1 MKFCRNKLVPEYI
14 TGKEELSKED
24 VVRLLQES
32 EIFSPKYETNED
44 YFYGKHKILNRDFDD
59 PSKPNNKVM
68 CNIPKYIV
76 QVRTGFFSSS
86 PLTLESRNEEYMDDI
101 RKILDQN
108 DFKQTFNQLDTY
120 CSIFGHSFLV
130 LYMNDDG
137 RITFTAQNPKDW
149 IYVRDN
155 SLEKKPKFAI
165 RYYAWWDDVE
175 NLQMYDIELYTDKE
189 IINYEGSPMDLREVN
204 RRPHYFDGL
213 PVIEFMENESRQGSY
228 ENVISL
234 IDTYELML
242 SDTANTINYFS
253 DCYLVLTGMQETQA
267 EDIAKM
273 KNDRVL
279 LVPEGC
285 QASFLTKDVSEN
297 YNENMLKRLQEQ
309 IFVVACT
316 PLLSDSSFSSNS
328 SGVAIQ
334 FKLFSM
340 EKSVQL
346 KENIFRAGFNNLF
359 ALIRGMI
366 NKLDRKSYTEDD
378 KIIQTYTR
386 SLPMD
391 LSALAD
397 SISKL
402 NGVVSRRTLMT
413 QLDFVSDA
421 ALEEEQL
428 RKEQEELIEL
438 EVDKAKKMFE
448 ASPQPMMGV
457 GNNGNGKTNE
467 AGKNIGANTAKNY
480 EQKKT
485 NN

>member
-1 MKFCRNKLVPEYI
+1 MKFCRNKLVPVYI
-14 TGKEELSKED
+14 TGKEALSKED

-32 EIFSPKYETNED
+32 DNFTTKYRTNED
-44 YFYGKHKILNRDFDD
+44 YFYGKHKILDRYFDD
-59 PSKPNNKVM
+59 TSKPNNQVM

-86 PLTLESRNEEYMDDI
+86 PLALESLNQGFMDDI
-101 RKILDQN
+101 KDVLDYN

-120 CSIFGHSFLV
+120 CSIYGHSFLV
-130 LYMNDDG
+130 LYINDEG
-137 RITFTAQNPKDW
+137 RLAFTAQNPTDW

-155 SLEKKPKFAI
+155 SLEQKPKFAI

-175 NLQMYDIELYTDKE
+175 NQQMYDIELYTKDE
-189 IINYEGSPMDLREVN
+189 IINYEGSPMDLRETR
-204 RRPHYFDGL
+204 RRPHYFNGL
-213 PVIEFMENESRQGSY
+213 PVIEFMENESRQGAY
-228 ENVISL
+228 ENVINL

-285 QASFLTKDVSEN
+285 EASFLTKNIAEN

-309 IFVVACT
+309 IFTVACT

-334 FKLFSM
+334 FKLFAM

-346 KENIFRAGFNNLF
+346 KENIFRAGFNSMFNLM
-359 ALIRGMI
+359 RDMI
-366 NKLDRKSYTEDD
+366 NLLDRKGYTEDD
-378 KIIQTYTR
+378 KVIQTYTR

-391 LSALAD
+391 LSSLSD

-402 NGVVSRRTLMT
+402 KDVVSRRTLMT

-421 ALEEEQL
+421 SLEEEQL
-428 RKEQEELIEL
+428 RIEKEEEM
-438 EVDKAKKMFE
+438 MFE
-448 ASPQPMMGV
+448 AQKAKVMFEAVPQQQNDSSNQNKP
-457 GNNGNGKTNE
+457 TE
-467 AGKNIGANTAKNY
+467 
-480 EQKKT
+480 T
-485 NN
+485 NNKQ

>member
-1 MKFCRNKLVPEYI
+1 MKFCRNKLVPVYI
-14 TGKEELSKED
+14 TGKEALSKED

-32 EIFSPKYETNED
+32 ETFSTKYTTNED
-44 YFYGKHKILNRDFDD
+44 YFYGKHKILQRTFDD
-59 PSKPNNKVM
+59 KSKPNNQVM

-86 PLTLESRNEEYMDDI
+86 PLTLESENPEYLKDI
-101 RKILDQN
+101 RKVLEYN
-108 DFKQTFNQLDTY
+108 DFKQIFNQLDTY
-120 CSIFGHSFLV
+120 CSIYGHSFLV
-130 LYMNDDG
+130 MYMNEEG
-137 RITFTAQNPKDW
+137 RISFTAQNPTDW

-155 SLEKKPKFAI
+155 SLEQKPKFAI

-175 NLQMYDIELYTDKE
+175 NMQMYDIELYTDKE
-189 IINYEGSPMDLREVN
+189 IINYEGSPVNLKEVS
-204 RRPHYFDGL
+204 RRPHYFNGL
-213 PVIEFMENESRQGSY
+213 PIVEFMENESRQGSY

-267 EDIAKM
+267 EDIARM

-285 QASFLTKDVSEN
+285 EASFLTKNVSEN

-346 KENIFRAGFNNLF
+346 KENIFRAGFNRMFNL
-359 ALIRGMI
+359 IKDMI
-366 NKLDRKSYTEDD
+366 NLYERKSYTEDD
-378 KIIQTYTR
+378 RIIQTFTR

-402 NGVVSRRTLMT
+402 NGVVSRRTLMS

-421 ALEEEQL
+421 SLEENQL
-428 RKEQEELIEL
+428 RTEQEEAMEM
-438 EVDKAKKMFE
+438 EAKKAKMMFE
-448 ASPQPMMGV
+448 ATPQPTMASKS
-457 GNNGNGKTNE
+457 NDNDPI
-467 AGKNIGANTAKNY
+467 KNIVQNK
-480 EQKKT
+480 QS

>member
-1 MKFCRNKLVPEYI
+1 MKFCRNKLVPVYI
-14 TGKEELSKED
+14 TGKEALSKED

-32 EIFSPKYETNED
+32 EIFSTKYTTNED
-44 YFYGKHKILNRDFDD
+44 YFYGKHKILQRTFDD
-59 PSKPNNKVM
+59 KSKPNNQVM

-86 PLTLESRNEEYMDDI
+86 PLTLESENQEYLKDI
-101 RKILDQN
+101 RKVLEYN
-108 DFKQTFNQLDTY
+108 DFKQIFNQLDTY
-120 CSIFGHSFLV
+120 CSIYGHSFLV
-130 LYMNDDG
+130 MYMNEEG
-137 RITFTAQNPKDW
+137 RISFTAQNPTDW

-155 SLEKKPKFAI
+155 SLEQKPKFAI

-189 IINYEGSPMDLREVN
+189 IINYEGNPVDLKEVS
-204 RRPHYFDGL
+204 RRPHYFNGL
-213 PVIEFMENESRQGSY
+213 PVIEFMENESRQGAY

-267 EDIAKM
+267 EDIARM

-285 QASFLTKDVSEN
+285 EASFLTKNVSEN

-346 KENIFRAGFNNLF
+346 KENIFRAGFNRMFNL
-359 ALIRGMI
+359 IKDMI
-366 NKLDRKSYTEDD
+366 NLYERKNYTEDD
-378 KIIQTYTR
+378 RIIQTFTR

-402 NGVVSRRTLMT
+402 NGVVSRRTLMS

-421 ALEEEQL
+421 TLEENQL
-428 RKEQEELIEL
+428 RIEQEEVMEM
-438 EVDKAKKMFE
+438 EAKKAKMMFE
-448 ASPQPMMGV
+448 ATPQPTIAPKS
-457 GNNGNGKTNE
+457 NNND
-467 AGKNIGANTAKNY
+467 AVKNIARNK
-480 EQKKT
+480 Q
-485 NN
+485 NNN

>member
-1 MKFCRNKLVPEYI
+1 MKFCRNKLVPVYI
-14 TGKEELSKED
+14 TGKEALSKED

-32 EIFSPKYETNED
+32 EIFATKYETNED
-44 YFYGKHKILNRDFDD
+44 YFYGKHKILDRVFDD
-59 PSKPNNKVM
+59 KSKPNNKVM

-86 PLTLESRNEEYMDDI
+86 PLTLESGNPEYLKDI
-101 RKILDQN
+101 RKVLEYN

-120 CSIFGHSFLV
+120 CSIYGHSFLV
-130 LYMNDDG
+130 MYMNEEG
-137 RITFTAQNPKDW
+137 RIAFTAQNPTDW

-155 SLEKKPKFAI
+155 SLEQKPKFAI

-175 NLQMYDIELYTDKE
+175 NTQMYDIELYTDKE
-189 IINYEGSPMDLREVN
+189 IINYEGTPVDLREVN
-204 RRPHYFDGL
+204 RRPHYFNGL
-213 PVIEFMENESRQGSY
+213 PVIEFMENESRQGAY

-267 EDIAKM
+267 EDIARM

-285 QASFLTKDVSEN
+285 EASFLTKNVSEN

-346 KENIFRAGFNNLF
+346 KENIFRAGFNRMFNLV
-359 ALIRGMI
+359 RDMI
-366 NKLDRKSYTEDD
+366 NLYERKSYTEDD
-378 KIIQTYTR
+378 NIIQTFTR

-402 NGVVSRRTLMT
+402 NGVVSRRTLMS
-413 QLDFVSDA
+413 QLEFVSDA
-421 ALEEEQL
+421 TLEENQL
-428 RKEQEELIEL
+428 RSEQEEAMEM
-438 EVDKAKKMFE
+438 EAKKAKMMFE
-448 ASPQPMMGV
+448 ATPQPIIAPKS
-457 GNNGNGKTNE
+457 NNDNTV
-467 AGKNIGANTAKNY
+467 KNIVQNK
-480 EQKKT
+480 QT

>member
-1 MKFCRNKLVPEYI
+1 MKFCRNKLVPVYI
-14 TGKEELSKED
+14 TGKEALSKED

-32 EIFSPKYETNED
+32 EIFATKYETNED
-44 YFYGKHKILNRDFDD
+44 YFYGKHKILDRVFDD
-59 PSKPNNKVM
+59 KSKPNNKVM

-86 PLTLESRNEEYMDDI
+86 PLTLESGNPEYLKDI
-101 RKILDQN
+101 RKVLEYN

-120 CSIFGHSFLV
+120 CSIYGHSFLV
-130 LYMNDDG
+130 MYMNEEG
-137 RITFTAQNPKDW
+137 RIAFTAQNPTDW

-155 SLEKKPKFAI
+155 SLEQKPKFAI

-175 NLQMYDIELYTDKE
+175 NMQMYDIELYTDKE
-189 IINYEGSPMDLREVN
+189 IINYEGSPVDLKEVG
-204 RRPHYFDGL
+204 RRPHYFNGL

-267 EDIAKM
+267 EDIARM

-285 QASFLTKDVSEN
+285 EASFLTKDVSEN

-346 KENIFRAGFNNLF
+346 KENIFRAGFNRMFN
-359 ALIRGMI
+359 LIRDMI
-366 NKLDRKSYTEDD
+366 NLYERKSYTEDD
-378 KIIQTYTR
+378 TIIQTFTR

-402 NGVVSRRTLMT
+402 NGVVSRRTLMS
-413 QLDFVSDA
+413 QLEFVSDA
-421 ALEEEQL
+421 TLEENQL
-428 RKEQEELIEL
+428 RSEQEEAMEM
-438 EVDKAKKMFE
+438 EAKKAKMMFE
-448 ASPQPMMGV
+448 ATPQPIIAPKS
-457 GNNGNGKTNE
+457 NNNDPI
-467 AGKNIGANTAKNY
+467 KNIVQNK
-480 EQKKT
+480 QT

>member
-1 MKFCRNKLVPEYI
+1 MKFCRNKLVPVYI
-14 TGKEELSKED
+14 TGKEALSKED

-32 EIFSPKYETNED
+32 ETFSTKYTTNED
-44 YFYGKHKILNRDFDD
+44 YFYGKHKILQRTFDD
-59 PSKPNNKVM
+59 KSKPNNQVM

-86 PLTLESRNEEYMDDI
+86 PLTLESGNPEYLKDI
-101 RKILDQN
+101 RKVLEYN

-120 CSIFGHSFLV
+120 CSIYGHSFLV
-130 LYMNDDG
+130 MYMNEEG
-137 RITFTAQNPKDW
+137 RIAFTAQNPTDW

-155 SLEKKPKFAI
+155 SLEQKPKFAI

-175 NLQMYDIELYTDKE
+175 NMQMYDIELYTDKE
-189 IINYEGSPMDLREVN
+189 IINYEGSPVDLKEVG
-204 RRPHYFDGL
+204 RRPHYFNGL

-228 ENVISL
+228 ENVTSL

-267 EDIAKM
+267 EDIARM

-285 QASFLTKDVSEN
+285 EASFLTKNVSEN

-346 KENIFRAGFNNLF
+346 KENIFRAGFNRMFNL
-359 ALIRGMI
+359 IKDMI
-366 NKLDRKSYTEDD
+366 NLYERKSYTEDD
-378 KIIQTYTR
+378 NIIQTFTR

-402 NGVVSRRTLMT
+402 NGVVSRRTLMS

-421 ALEEEQL
+421 SLEENQL
-428 RKEQEELIEL
+428 RTEQEEAMEM
-438 EVDKAKKMFE
+438 EAKKAKMMFE
-448 ASPQPMMGV
+448 ATPQPTIAPKS
-457 GNNGNGKTNE
+457 NNDDPI
-467 AGKNIGANTAKNY
+467 KNIVQNK
-480 EQKKT
+480 Q
-485 NN
+485 NNN

>member
-1 MKFCRNKLVPEYI
+1 MKFCRNKLVPVYI
-14 TGKEELSKED
+14 TGKEALTKED

-32 EIFSPKYETNED
+32 DNFTTKYRTNED
-44 YFYGKHKILNRDFDD
+44 YFYGKHKILDRYFDD
-59 PSKPNNKVM
+59 TSKPNNQVM

-86 PLTLESRNEEYMDDI
+86 PLALESLNQGFMDDI
-101 RKILDQN
+101 KDVLDYN

-120 CSIFGHSFLV
+120 CSIYGHSFLV
-130 LYMNDDG
+130 LYINDEG
-137 RITFTAQNPKDW
+137 RLAFTAQNPTDW

-155 SLEKKPKFAI
+155 SLEQKPKFAI

-175 NLQMYDIELYTDKE
+175 NQQMYDIELYTKDE
-189 IINYEGSPMDLREVN
+189 IINYEGSPMDLRETR
-204 RRPHYFDGL
+204 RRPHYFNGL
-213 PVIEFMENESRQGSY
+213 PVIEFMENESRQGAY
-228 ENVISL
+228 ENVINL

-285 QASFLTKDVSEN
+285 EASFLTKNIAEN

-309 IFVVACT
+309 IFTVACT

-334 FKLFSM
+334 FKLFAM

-346 KENIFRAGFNNLF
+346 KENIFRAGFNSMFNLM
-359 ALIRGMI
+359 RDMI
-366 NKLDRKSYTEDD
+366 NLLDRKGYTEDD
-378 KIIQTYTR
+378 KVIQTYTR

-391 LSALAD
+391 LSSLSD

-402 NGVVSRRTLMT
+402 KDVVSRRTLMT

-421 ALEEEQL
+421 SLEEEQL
-428 RKEQEELIEL
+428 RIEKEEEMLFEAQ
-438 EVDKAKKMFE
+438 KAKVMFE
-448 ASPQPMMGV
+448 AIPQQQNDSSNQNKP
-457 GNNGNGKTNE
+457 TE
-467 AGKNIGANTAKNY
+467 
-480 EQKKT
+480 T
-485 NN
+485 NNKQ

>member
-1 MKFCRNKLVPEYI
+1 MKFCRNKLVPVYI
-14 TGKEELSKED
+14 TGKEALSKED

-32 EIFSPKYETNED
+32 ETFSTKYTTNED
-44 YFYGKHKILNRDFDD
+44 YFYGKHKILQRTFDD
-59 PSKPNNKVM
+59 KSKPNNQVM

-86 PLTLESRNEEYMDDI
+86 PLTLESENPEYLKDI
-101 RKILDQN
+101 RKVLEYN
-108 DFKQTFNQLDTY
+108 DFKQIFNQLDTY
-120 CSIFGHSFLV
+120 CSIYGHSFLV
-130 LYMNDDG
+130 MYMNEEG
-137 RITFTAQNPKDW
+137 RISFTAQNPTDW

-155 SLEKKPKFAI
+155 SLEQKPKFAI

-175 NLQMYDIELYTDKE
+175 NMQMYDIELYTDKE
-189 IINYEGSPMDLREVN
+189 IINYEGSPVDLKEVS
-204 RRPHYFDGL
+204 RRPHYFNGL
-213 PVIEFMENESRQGSY
+213 PIVEFMENESRQGSY

-267 EDIAKM
+267 EDIARM

-285 QASFLTKDVSEN
+285 EASFLTKNVSEN

-346 KENIFRAGFNNLF
+346 KENIFRAGFNRMFNL
-359 ALIRGMI
+359 IKDMI
-366 NKLDRKSYTEDD
+366 NLYERKNYTEDD
-378 KIIQTYTR
+378 TIIQTFTR

-402 NGVVSRRTLMT
+402 NGVVSRRTLMS
-413 QLDFVSDA
+413 QLEFVSDA
-421 ALEEEQL
+421 TLEDNQL
-428 RKEQEELIEL
+428 RSEQEELIEL
-438 EVDKAKKMFE
+438 EATKAKKMFE
-448 ASPQPMMGV
+448 ATPQPTIAPKS
-457 GNNGNGKTNE
+457 NNDNP
-467 AGKNIGANTAKNY
+467 I
-480 EQKKT
+480 KKIVQNKQT

>member
-1 MKFCRNKLVPEYI
+1 MKFCRNKLVPVYI
-14 TGKEELSKED
+14 TGKEALSKED

-32 EIFSPKYETNED
+32 EIFSTKYTTNED
-44 YFYGKHKILNRDFDD
+44 YFYGKHKILQRTFDD
-59 PSKPNNKVM
+59 KSKPNNQVM

-86 PLTLESRNEEYMDDI
+86 PLTLESENPEYLKDI
-101 RKILDQN
+101 RKVLEYN
-108 DFKQTFNQLDTY
+108 DFKQIFNQLDTY
-120 CSIFGHSFLV
+120 CSIYGHSFLV
-130 LYMNDDG
+130 MYMNEEG
-137 RITFTAQNPKDW
+137 RISFTAQNPTDW

-155 SLEKKPKFAI
+155 SLEQKPKFAI

-189 IINYEGSPMDLREVN
+189 IINYEGNPINLKEVS
-204 RRPHYFDGL
+204 RRPHYFNGL
-213 PVIEFMENESRQGSY
+213 PVIEFMENESRQGAY

-267 EDIAKM
+267 EDIARM

-285 QASFLTKDVSEN
+285 EASFLTKNVSEN

-346 KENIFRAGFNNLF
+346 KENIFRAGFNRMFNL
-359 ALIRGMI
+359 IKDMI
-366 NKLDRKSYTEDD
+366 NLYERKNYTEDD
-378 KIIQTYTR
+378 RIIQTFTR

-402 NGVVSRRTLMT
+402 NGVVSRRTLMS

-421 ALEEEQL
+421 TLEENQL
-428 RKEQEELIEL
+428 RIEQEEVMEM
-438 EVDKAKKMFE
+438 EAKKAKMMFE
-448 ASPQPMMGV
+448 ATPQPTIAPKS
-457 GNNGNGKTNE
+457 NNND
-467 AGKNIGANTAKNY
+467 AVKNIARNK
-480 EQKKT
+480 Q
-485 NN
+485 NNN

>member
-1 MKFCRNKLVPEYI
+1 MKFCRNKNVPVFI
-14 TGKEELSKED
+14 TGKESLDTKD
-24 VVRLLQES
+24 VVKLLQES
-32 EIFSPKYETNED
+32 EVFGSKYQKNED
-44 YFYGKHKILNRDFDD
+44 YFYGKHEILNRTFDD
-59 PSKPNNKVM
+59 TSKPNNHVM

-86 PLTLESRNEEYMDDI
+86 PLALESLNEEFMDDI
-101 RKILDQN
+101 RDVLDYN

-130 LYMNDDG
+130 MYINDEG
-137 RITFTAQNPKDW
+137 RLAFTAQNPKDW

-155 SLEKKPKFAI
+155 SLEQKPKFAI
-165 RYYAWWDDVE
+165 RYYAWWDDIA
-175 NLQMYDIELYTDKE
+175 NQQMYDIELYTKEE
-189 IINYEGSPMDLREVN
+189 IINYEGTPIDLKEVG
-204 RRPHYFDGL
+204 RRPHYFNGL

-228 ENVISL
+228 ENVINL

-253 DCYLVLTGMQETQA
+253 DCYLVLTGMQETNA

-273 KNDRVL
+273 KNNRVL

-285 QASFLTKDVSEN
+285 EASFLTKNVEEN

-309 IFVVACT
+309 IFTIACT

-334 FKLFSM
+334 FKLFAM

-346 KENIFRAGFNNLF
+346 KENIFRAGFNTMFNRIRDMLNLME
-359 ALIRGMI
+359 R
-366 NKLDRKSYTEDD
+366 RSYTEDD
-378 KIIQTYTR
+378 KVIQTYTR

-391 LSALAD
+391 LSSLSD

-402 NGVVSRRTLMT
+402 KDVVSRRTLMT
-413 QLDFVSDA
+413 QLEFVSDA
-421 ALEEEQL
+421 SLEEQQL
-428 RKEQEELIEL
+428 RIEKEADMEL
-438 EVDKAKKMFE
+438 EAKRLKMM
-448 ASPQPMMGV
+448 ATAVPQED
-457 GNNGNGKTNE
+457 NNQDNQPQQPKQPKQP
-467 AGKNIGANTAKNY
+467 KNDNDN
-480 EQKKT
+480 QSQ
-485 NN
+485 

>member
-1 MKFCRNKLVPEYI
+1 MKFCRNKLVPVYI
-14 TGKEELSKED
+14 TGKEALSKQD

-32 EIFSPKYETNED
+32 ETFSTKYTTNED
-44 YFYGKHKILNRDFDD
+44 YFYGKHKILQRTFDD
-59 PSKPNNKVM
+59 KSKPNNQVM

-86 PLTLESRNEEYMDDI
+86 PLTLESENPEYLKDI
-101 RKILDQN
+101 RKVLEYN
-108 DFKQTFNQLDTY
+108 DFKQIFNQLDTY
-120 CSIFGHSFLV
+120 CSIYGHSFLV
-130 LYMNDDG
+130 MYMNEEG
-137 RITFTAQNPKDW
+137 RIAFTAQNPTDW

-155 SLEKKPKFAI
+155 SLEQKPKFAI

-175 NLQMYDIELYTDKE
+175 NMQMYDIELYTDKE
-189 IINYEGSPMDLREVN
+189 IINYEGSPVDLKEVS
-204 RRPHYFDGL
+204 RRPHCFNGL
-213 PVIEFMENESRQGSY
+213 PVIEFMENESRQGAY

-267 EDIAKM
+267 EDIARM

-285 QASFLTKDVSEN
+285 EASFLTKNVSEN

-346 KENIFRAGFNNLF
+346 KENIFRTGFNRMFNL
-359 ALIRGMI
+359 IKDMI
-366 NKLDRKSYTEDD
+366 NLYERKSYTEDD
-378 KIIQTYTR
+378 RIIQTFTR

-402 NGVVSRRTLMT
+402 NGVVSRRTLMS

-421 ALEEEQL
+421 SLEENQL
-428 RKEQEELIEL
+428 RIEQEEVMEM
-438 EVDKAKKMFE
+438 EAKKAKMMFE
-448 ASPQPMMGV
+448 ATPQPTIAPKS
-457 GNNGNGKTNE
+457 NNNDTI
-467 AGKNIGANTAKNY
+467 KNI
-480 EQKKT
+480 EQNKQ
-485 NN
+485 NNN

>member
-1 MKFCRNKLVPEYI
+1 MKFCRNKLVPVYI
-14 TGKEELSKED
+14 TGKEALSKED

-32 EIFSPKYETNED
+32 ETFSTKYTINED
-44 YFYGKHKILNRDFDD
+44 YFYGKHKILQRTFDD
-59 PSKPNNKVM
+59 KSKPNNQVM

-86 PLTLESRNEEYMDDI
+86 PLTLESENPEYLKDI
-101 RKILDQN
+101 RKVLEYN
-108 DFKQTFNQLDTY
+108 DFKQIFNQLDTY
-120 CSIFGHSFLV
+120 CSIYGHSFLV
-130 LYMNDDG
+130 MYMNEEG
-137 RITFTAQNPKDW
+137 RISFTAQNPTDW

-155 SLEKKPKFAI
+155 SLEQKPKFAI

-175 NLQMYDIELYTDKE
+175 NMQMYDIELYTDKE
-189 IINYEGSPMDLREVN
+189 IINYEGSPVDLKEVS
-204 RRPHYFDGL
+204 RRPHYFNGL
-213 PVIEFMENESRQGSY
+213 PVIEFMENESRQGAY

-267 EDIAKM
+267 EDIARM

-285 QASFLTKDVSEN
+285 EASFLTKNVSEN

-346 KENIFRAGFNNLF
+346 KENIFRAGFNRMFNL
-359 ALIRGMI
+359 IKDMI
-366 NKLDRKSYTEDD
+366 NLYERKSYTEDD
-378 KIIQTYTR
+378 KIIQTFTR

-402 NGVVSRRTLMT
+402 NGVVSRRTLMS

-421 ALEEEQL
+421 SLEENQL
-428 RKEQEELIEL
+428 RTEQEEAMEM
-438 EVDKAKKMFE
+438 EAKKAKMMFE
-448 ASPQPMMGV
+448 ATPQPTIAPKS
-457 GNNGNGKTNE
+457 NNNDAT
-467 AGKNIGANTAKNY
+467 KNIVQNK
-480 EQKKT
+480 Q
-485 NN
+485 NNN

>member
-1 MKFCRNKLVPEYI
+1 MKFCRNKLVPVYI
-14 TGKEELSKED
+14 TGKEALSKED

-32 EIFSPKYETNED
+32 ETFSAKYTTNED
-44 YFYGKHKILNRDFDD
+44 YFYGKHKILNRTFDD
-59 PSKPNNKVM
+59 KSKPNNQVM

-86 PLTLESRNEEYMDDI
+86 PLTLESENPEYLKDI
-101 RKILDQN
+101 RKVLEYN
-108 DFKQTFNQLDTY
+108 DFKQVFNQLDTY
-120 CSIFGHSFLV
+120 CSIYGHSFLV
-130 LYMNDDG
+130 MYMNEEG
-137 RITFTAQNPKDW
+137 RISFTAQNPTDW

-155 SLEKKPKFAI
+155 SLEQKPKFAI

-175 NLQMYDIELYTDKE
+175 NMQMYDIELYTDKE
-189 IINYEGSPMDLREVN
+189 IINYEGNPVDLKEVS
-204 RRPHYFDGL
+204 RRPHYFNGL
-213 PVIEFMENESRQGSY
+213 PVIEFMENESRQGAY

-267 EDIAKM
+267 EDIARM

-285 QASFLTKDVSEN
+285 EASFLTKNVSEN

-346 KENIFRAGFNNLF
+346 KENIFRAGFNRMFNL
-359 ALIRGMI
+359 IKDMI
-366 NKLDRKSYTEDD
+366 NLYERKSYTEDD
-378 KIIQTYTR
+378 KIIQTFTR

-402 NGVVSRRTLMT
+402 NGVVSRRTLMS

-421 ALEEEQL
+421 TLEENQL
-428 RKEQEELIEL
+428 RIEQEEVMEM
-438 EVDKAKKMFE
+438 EAKKAKMMFE
-448 ASPQPMMGV
+448 ATPQPTMAPKS
-457 GNNGNGKTNE
+457 NNNE
-467 AGKNIGANTAKNY
+467 PIKNIAQNK
-480 EQKKT
+480 QT

>member
-1 MKFCRNKLVPEYI
+1 MKFCRNKLVPVYI
-14 TGKEELSKED
+14 TGKEALSKED

-32 EIFSPKYETNED
+32 ETFSTKYTTNED
-44 YFYGKHKILNRDFDD
+44 YFYGKHKILQRTFDD
-59 PSKPNNKVM
+59 KSKPNNQVM

-86 PLTLESRNEEYMDDI
+86 PLTLESGNPEYLKDI
-101 RKILDQN
+101 KKVLEYN

-120 CSIFGHSFLV
+120 CSIYGHSFLV
-130 LYMNDDG
+130 MYMNEEG
-137 RITFTAQNPKDW
+137 RIAFTAQNPTDW

-155 SLEKKPKFAI
+155 SLEQKPKFAI
-165 RYYAWWDDVE
+165 RYYAWSDDVE

-189 IINYEGSPMDLREVN
+189 IINYEGSPVDLKEVS
-204 RRPHYFDGL
+204 RRPHYFNGL
-213 PVIEFMENESRQGSY
+213 PVIEFMENESRQGAY

-267 EDIAKM
+267 EDIARM

-285 QASFLTKDVSEN
+285 EASFLTKNVSEN

-346 KENIFRAGFNNLF
+346 KENIFRAGFNRMF
-359 ALIRGMI
+359 DLIKDMI
-366 NKLDRKSYTEDD
+366 NLYERKSYAEDD
-378 KIIQTYTR
+378 RIIQTFTR

-402 NGVVSRRTLMT
+402 NGVVSRRTLMS

-421 ALEEEQL
+421 TLEENQL
-428 RKEQEELIEL
+428 RIEQEEVMEM
-438 EVDKAKKMFE
+438 EAKKAKMMFE
-448 ASPQPMMGV
+448 ATPQPTIAPKS
-457 GNNGNGKTNE
+457 NNNDPI
-467 AGKNIGANTAKNY
+467 KNIAQNK
-480 EQKKT
+480 Q
-485 NN
+485 NNN

>member
-1 MKFCRNKLVPEYI
+1 MKFCRNKLVPVYI
-14 TGKEELSKED
+14 TGKEALSKED

-32 EIFSPKYETNED
+32 DNFTTKYRTNED
-44 YFYGKHKILNRDFDD
+44 YFYGKHKILDRYFDD
-59 PSKPNNKVM
+59 TSKPNNHVM

-86 PLTLESRNEEYMDDI
+86 PLALESLNQGFMDDI
-101 RKILDQN
+101 KDVLDYN

-120 CSIFGHSFLV
+120 CSIYGHSFLV
-130 LYMNDDG
+130 LYINDEG
-137 RITFTAQNPKDW
+137 RLAFTAQNPTDW

-155 SLEKKPKFAI
+155 SLEQKPKFAI

-175 NLQMYDIELYTDKE
+175 NQQMYDIELYTKDE
-189 IINYEGSPMDLREVN
+189 IINYEGSPMDLRETR
-204 RRPHYFDGL
+204 RRPHYFNGL
-213 PVIEFMENESRQGSY
+213 PVIEFMENESRQGAY
-228 ENVISL
+228 ENVINL

-285 QASFLTKDVSEN
+285 EASFLTKNIAEN

-309 IFVVACT
+309 IFTVACT

-334 FKLFSM
+334 FKLFAM

-346 KENIFRAGFNNLF
+346 KENIFRAGFNSMFN
-359 ALIRGMI
+359 LIRDMI
-366 NKLDRKSYTEDD
+366 NLLDRKGYTEDD
-378 KIIQTYTR
+378 KVIQTYTR

-391 LSALAD
+391 LSSLSD

-402 NGVVSRRTLMT
+402 KDVVSRRTLMT

-421 ALEEEQL
+421 SLEEEQL
-428 RKEQEELIEL
+428 RIEKEEEM
-438 EVDKAKKMFE
+438 MFE
-448 ASPQPMMGV
+448 AQKAKVMFEAVPQQQ
-457 GNNGNGKTNE
+457 
-467 AGKNIGANTAKNY
+467 NTAPEPNKPT
-480 EQKKT
+480 ET
-485 NN
+485 NNKQ

>member
-1 MKFCRNKLVPEYI
+1 MKFCRNKLVPVYI
-14 TGKEELSKED
+14 TGKEALSKED

-32 EIFSPKYETNED
+32 ETFSTKYTTNED
-44 YFYGKHKILNRDFDD
+44 YFYGKHKILQRTFDD
-59 PSKPNNKVM
+59 KSKPNNQVM

-86 PLTLESRNEEYMDDI
+86 PLTLESGNPEYLKDI
-101 RKILDQN
+101 RKVLEYN

-120 CSIFGHSFLV
+120 CSIYGHSFLV
-130 LYMNDDG
+130 MYMNEEG
-137 RITFTAQNPKDW
+137 RIAFTAQNPTDW

-155 SLEKKPKFAI
+155 SLEQKPKFAI

-189 IINYEGSPMDLREVN
+189 IINYEGSPVDLKEVG
-204 RRPHYFDGL
+204 RRPHYFNGL

-267 EDIAKM
+267 EDIARM

-285 QASFLTKDVSEN
+285 EASFLTKDVSEN

-346 KENIFRAGFNNLF
+346 KENIFRAGFNRMFN
-359 ALIRGMI
+359 LIRDMI
-366 NKLDRKSYTEDD
+366 NLYERKNYTEDNT
-378 KIIQTYTR
+378 IIQTFTR

-402 NGVVSRRTLMT
+402 NGVVSRRTLMS
-413 QLDFVSDA
+413 QLEFVSDA
-421 ALEEEQL
+421 TLEENQL
-428 RKEQEELIEL
+428 RSEQEEAMEM
-438 EVDKAKKMFE
+438 EAKKAKMMFE
-448 ASPQPMMGV
+448 ATPQPIIAPKS
-457 GNNGNGKTNE
+457 NNDNTV
-467 AGKNIGANTAKNY
+467 KNIVQNK
-480 EQKKT
+480 QT

>member
-1 MKFCRNKLVPEYI
+1 MKFCRNKLVPVYI
-14 TGKEELSKED
+14 TGKEALSKED

-32 EIFSPKYETNED
+32 ETFSTKYTINED
-44 YFYGKHKILNRDFDD
+44 YFYGKHKILQRTFDD
-59 PSKPNNKVM
+59 KSKPNNQVM

-86 PLTLESRNEEYMDDI
+86 PLTLESENPEYLKDI
-101 RKILDQN
+101 RKVLEYN
-108 DFKQTFNQLDTY
+108 DFKQIFNQLDTY
-120 CSIFGHSFLV
+120 CSIYGHSFLV
-130 LYMNDDG
+130 MYMNEEG
-137 RITFTAQNPKDW
+137 RISFTAQNPTDW

-155 SLEKKPKFAI
+155 SLEQKPKFAI
-165 RYYAWWDDVE
+165 RYFAWWDDVE
-175 NLQMYDIELYTDKE
+175 NTQMYDIELYTDKE
-189 IINYEGSPMDLREVN
+189 IINYEGTPVDLREVN
-204 RRPHYFDGL
+204 RRPHYFNGL
-213 PVIEFMENESRQGSY
+213 PVIEFMENESRQGAY

-267 EDIAKM
+267 EDIARM

-285 QASFLTKDVSEN
+285 EASFLTKNVSEN

-346 KENIFRAGFNNLF
+346 KENIFRAGFNRMFNL
-359 ALIRGMI
+359 IKDMI
-366 NKLDRKSYTEDD
+366 NLYERKSYTEDD
-378 KIIQTYTR
+378 KIIQTFTR

-402 NGVVSRRTLMT
+402 NGVVSRRTLMS

-421 ALEEEQL
+421 SLEENQL
-428 RKEQEELIEL
+428 RAEQEEAMAME
-438 EVDKAKKMFE
+438 AKKTKMMFE
-448 ASPQPMMGV
+448 ATPQPTIAPKS
-457 GNNGNGKTNE
+457 NNDGTI
-467 AGKNIGANTAKNY
+467 KNIVQNK
-480 EQKKT
+480 QT

>member
-1 MKFCRNKLVPEYI
+1 MKFCRNKLVPVYI
-14 TGKEELSKED
+14 TGKEALSKED

-32 EIFSPKYETNED
+32 ETFSTKYTTNED
-44 YFYGKHKILNRDFDD
+44 YFYGKHKILERTFDD
-59 PSKPNNKVM
+59 KSKPNNQVM

-86 PLTLESRNEEYMDDI
+86 PLTLESGNPEYLKDI
-101 RKILDQN
+101 RKVLEYN

-120 CSIFGHSFLV
+120 CSIYGHSFLV
-130 LYMNDDG
+130 MYMNEEG
-137 RITFTAQNPKDW
+137 RISFTAQNPTDW

-155 SLEKKPKFAI
+155 SLEQKPKFAI

-175 NLQMYDIELYTDKE
+175 NMQMYDIELYTDKE
-189 IINYEGSPMDLREVN
+189 IINYEGSPVDLKEVG
-204 RRPHYFDGL
+204 RRPHYFNGL
-213 PVIEFMENESRQGSY
+213 PIVEFMENESRQGAY

-267 EDIAKM
+267 EDIARM

-285 QASFLTKDVSEN
+285 EASFLTKDVSEN

-346 KENIFRAGFNNLF
+346 KENIFRAGFNRMFN
-359 ALIRGMI
+359 LIRDMI
-366 NKLDRKSYTEDD
+366 NLYERKSYTEDD
-378 KIIQTYTR
+378 TIIQTFTR

-402 NGVVSRRTLMT
+402 NGVVSRRTLMS

-421 ALEEEQL
+421 SLEENQL
-428 RKEQEELIEL
+428 RTEQEEAMEM
-438 EVDKAKKMFE
+438 EAKKAKMMFE
-448 ASPQPMMGV
+448 ATPQPTIAPKS
-457 GNNGNGKTNE
+457 NNDE
-467 AGKNIGANTAKNY
+467 PIKNIVQNK
-480 EQKKT
+480 Q
-485 NN
+485 NNN

>member
-1 MKFCRNKLVPEYI
+1 MKFCRNKLVPLFI
-14 TGKEELSKED
+14 TGKEALDTKD
-24 VVRLLQES
+24 VIRLLQES
-32 EIFSPKYETNED
+32 EIFATKYEKNED
-44 YFYGKHKILNRDFDD
+44 YFYGKHEILNRTFDD
-59 PSKPNNKVM
+59 TSKPNNHVM

-86 PLTLESRNEEYMDDI
+86 PLSLESMNEQFMDDI
-101 RKILDQN
+101 RDVLDYN

-130 LYMNDDG
+130 LYINDEG
-137 RITFTAQNPKDW
+137 KLAMTAQNPTDW

-155 SLEKKPKFAI
+155 TLEKKPKFAI
-165 RYYAWWDDVE
+165 RYYAWFDDLD
-175 NLQMYDIELYTDKE
+175 NTQKWDIELYTKEE
-189 IINYEGSPMDLREVN
+189 IINYTGSPVELKEVG
-204 RRPHYFDGL
+204 RRRHFFNGL

-228 ENVISL
+228 ENVINL

-253 DCYLVLTGMQETQA
+253 DCYLVLTGMQETNA

-273 KNDRVL
+273 KNNRVL

-285 QASFLTKDVSEN
+285 EASFLTKNVEEN

-309 IFVVACT
+309 IFTIACT

-334 FKLFSM
+334 FKLFAM

-346 KENIFRAGFNNLF
+346 KENIFRAGFTTMFNRIRDMLNLME
-359 ALIRGMI
+359 R
-366 NKLDRKSYTEDD
+366 RSYTEDD
-378 KIIQTYTR
+378 KVIQTYTR

-391 LSALAD
+391 LSSLSD

-402 NGVVSRRTLMT
+402 KDVVSRRTLMT
-413 QLDFVSDA
+413 QLEFVSDA
-421 ALEEEQL
+421 SLEEQQL
-428 RKEQEELIEL
+428 RIEKEADMEL
-438 EVDKAKKMFE
+438 EAKRLKMM
-448 ASPQPMMGV
+448 ATAVPQED
-457 GNNGNGKTNE
+457 NNQDNQPQQPKQP
-467 AGKNIGANTAKNY
+467 KNDNDN
-480 EQKKT
+480 QSQ
-485 NN
+485 

>member
-1 MKFCRNKLVPEYI
+1 MKFCRNKLVPVYI
-14 TGKEELSKED
+14 TGKEALSKQD

-32 EIFSPKYETNED
+32 EIFSTKYTTNED
-44 YFYGKHKILNRDFDD
+44 YFYGKHKILNRTFDD
-59 PSKPNNKVM
+59 KSKPNNQVM

-86 PLTLESRNEEYMDDI
+86 PLTLESENTEYLKDI
-101 RKILDQN
+101 RRVLEYN
-108 DFKQTFNQLDTY
+108 DFKQVFNQLDTY
-120 CSIFGHSFLV
+120 CSIYGHSFLV
-130 LYMNDDG
+130 MYMNEEG
-137 RITFTAQNPKDW
+137 RISFTAQNPTDW

-155 SLEKKPKFAI
+155 SLEQKPKFAI

-175 NLQMYDIELYTDKE
+175 DLQKYDIELYTDKE
-189 IINYEGSPMDLREVN
+189 IINYEGSPVDLKEVS
-204 RRPHYFDGL
+204 RRPHYFNGL
-213 PVIEFMENESRQGSY
+213 PVIEFMENESRQGAY

-285 QASFLTKDVSEN
+285 EASFLTKDVSEN

-346 KENIFRAGFNNLF
+346 KENIFRAGFNRMFNL
-359 ALIRGMI
+359 IKDMI
-366 NKLDRKSYTEDD
+366 NLYERKSYTEDD
-378 KIIQTYTR
+378 KIIQTFTR

-402 NGVVSRRTLMT
+402 NGVVSRRTLMS
-413 QLDFVSDA
+413 QLEFVSDA
-421 ALEEEQL
+421 TLEENQL
-428 RKEQEELIEL
+428 RSEQEEAMEM
-438 EVDKAKKMFE
+438 EAKKAKMMFE
-448 ASPQPMMGV
+448 ATPQPTIAPKS
-457 GNNGNGKTNE
+457 NNDGTI
-467 AGKNIGANTAKNY
+467 KNIVQNK
-480 EQKKT
+480 Q
-485 NN
+485 NNN

>member
-1 MKFCRNKLVPEYI
+1 MKFCRNKLVPVYI
-14 TGKEELSKED
+14 TGKEALSKED

-32 EIFSPKYETNED
+32 EIFATKYTTNED
-44 YFYGKHKILNRDFDD
+44 YFYGKHKILERTFDD
-59 PSKPNNKVM
+59 KSKPNNKVM

-86 PLTLESRNEEYMDDI
+86 PLTLESENPEYLKDI
-101 RKILDQN
+101 RKVLEYN

-120 CSIFGHSFLV
+120 CSIYGHSFLV
-130 LYMNDDG
+130 MYMNEEG
-137 RITFTAQNPKDW
+137 RIAFTAQNPTDW

-155 SLEKKPKFAI
+155 SLEQKPKFAI

-175 NLQMYDIELYTDKE
+175 NMQMYDIELYTDKE
-189 IINYEGSPMDLREVN
+189 IINYEGSPVDLKEVG
-204 RRPHYFDGL
+204 RRPHYFNGL

-267 EDIAKM
+267 EDIARM

-285 QASFLTKDVSEN
+285 EASFLTKNVSEN

-346 KENIFRAGFNNLF
+346 KENIFRAGFTRMFNL
-359 ALIRGMI
+359 IKDMI
-366 NKLDRKSYTEDD
+366 NLYERKSYTEDD
-378 KIIQTYTR
+378 TIIQTFTR

-402 NGVVSRRTLMT
+402 NGVVSRRTLMS
-413 QLDFVSDA
+413 QLEFVSDA
-421 ALEEEQL
+421 TLEENQL
-428 RKEQEELIEL
+428 RSEQEEAMEM
-438 EVDKAKKMFE
+438 EAKKAKMMFE
-448 ASPQPMMGV
+448 ATPQPTMPPKSNNDDGV
-457 GNNGNGKTNE
+457 
-467 AGKNIGANTAKNY
+467 KNIVQNK
-480 EQKKT
+480 QT

>member
-1 MKFCRNKLVPEYI
+1 MKFCRNKLVPVYI
-14 TGKEELSKED
+14 TGKEALSKED

-32 EIFSPKYETNED
+32 EIYSTKYTTNED
-44 YFYGKHKILNRDFDD
+44 YFYGKHKILQRTFDD
-59 PSKPNNKVM
+59 ESKPNNQVM

-86 PLTLESRNEEYMDDI
+86 PLTLESENPEYLKDI
-101 RKILDQN
+101 RKVLEYN
-108 DFKQTFNQLDTY
+108 DFKQIFNQLDTY
-120 CSIFGHSFLV
+120 CSIYGHSFLV
-130 LYMNDDG
+130 MYMNEEG
-137 RITFTAQNPKDW
+137 RISFTAQNPTDW

-155 SLEKKPKFAI
+155 SLEQKPKFAI

-175 NLQMYDIELYTDKE
+175 NMQMYDIELYTDKE
-189 IINYEGSPMDLREVN
+189 IINYEGSPVDLKEVS
-204 RRPHYFDGL
+204 RRPHYFNGL

-267 EDIAKM
+267 EDIARM

-285 QASFLTKDVSEN
+285 EASFLTKNVSEN

-346 KENIFRAGFNNLF
+346 KENIFRAGFNKMFNL
-359 ALIRGMI
+359 IKNMI
-366 NKLDRKSYTEDD
+366 NLYERKSYTEDD
-378 KIIQTYTR
+378 KIIQTFTR

-402 NGVVSRRTLMT
+402 NGVVSRRTLMS

-421 ALEEEQL
+421 SLEENQL
-428 RKEQEELIEL
+428 RSEQEEAMEM
-438 EVDKAKKMFE
+438 EAKKAKMMFE
-448 ASPQPMMGV
+448 ATPQPTIAPKS
-457 GNNGNGKTNE
+457 NNDDPI
-467 AGKNIGANTAKNY
+467 KNIVQNK
-480 EQKKT
+480 Q
-485 NN
+485 NNN

>member
-1 MKFCRNKLVPEYI
+1 MKFCRNKLVPVYI
-14 TGKEELSKED
+14 TGKEALSKED

-32 EIFSPKYETNED
+32 ETFSTKYTTNED
-44 YFYGKHKILNRDFDD
+44 YFYGKHKILQRTFDD
-59 PSKPNNKVM
+59 KSKPNNQVM

-86 PLTLESRNEEYMDDI
+86 PLTLESGNPEYLKDI
-101 RKILDQN
+101 RKVLEYN

-120 CSIFGHSFLV
+120 CSIYGHSFLV
-130 LYMNDDG
+130 MYMNEEG
-137 RITFTAQNPKDW
+137 RIAFTAQNPTDW

-155 SLEKKPKFAI
+155 SLEQKPKFAI

-175 NLQMYDIELYTDKE
+175 NMQMYDIELYTDKE
-189 IINYEGSPMDLREVN
+189 IINYEGSPVDLKEVG
-204 RRPHYFDGL
+204 RRPHYFNGL

-267 EDIAKM
+267 EDIARM

-285 QASFLTKDVSEN
+285 EASFLTKNVSEN

-346 KENIFRAGFNNLF
+346 KENIFRAGFNRMFNL
-359 ALIRGMI
+359 IKDMI
-366 NKLDRKSYTEDD
+366 NLYERKSYTEDD
-378 KIIQTYTR
+378 RIIQTFTR

-402 NGVVSRRTLMT
+402 NGVVSRRTLMS
-413 QLDFVSDA
+413 QLEFVSDA
-421 ALEEEQL
+421 TLEENQL
-428 RKEQEELIEL
+428 RTEQEEAMEM
-438 EVDKAKKMFE
+438 EAKKAKMMFE
-448 ASPQPMMGV
+448 ATPQPTIAPKV
-457 GNNGNGKTNE
+457 NNNDPI
-467 AGKNIGANTAKNY
+467 KNIVQNK
-480 EQKKT
+480 QS

>member
-1 MKFCRNKLVPEYI
+1 MKFCRNKLVPVYI
-14 TGKEELSKED
+14 TGKEALSKED

-32 EIFSPKYETNED
+32 ETFSTKYTINED
-44 YFYGKHKILNRDFDD
+44 YFYGKHKILQRTFDD
-59 PSKPNNKVM
+59 KSKPNNQVM

-86 PLTLESRNEEYMDDI
+86 PLTLESENQEYLKDI
-101 RKILDQN
+101 RKVLEYN
-108 DFKQTFNQLDTY
+108 DFKQIFNQLDTY
-120 CSIFGHSFLV
+120 CSIYGHSFLV
-130 LYMNDDG
+130 MYMNEEG
-137 RITFTAQNPKDW
+137 RISFTAQNPTDW

-155 SLEKKPKFAI
+155 SLEQKPKFAI

-175 NLQMYDIELYTDKE
+175 NMQMYDIELYTDKE
-189 IINYEGSPMDLREVN
+189 IINYEGSPVDLKEVS
-204 RRPHYFDGL
+204 RRPHYFNGL
-213 PVIEFMENESRQGSY
+213 PVIEFMENESRQGAY

-267 EDIAKM
+267 EDIARM

-285 QASFLTKDVSEN
+285 EASFLTKNVSEN

-346 KENIFRAGFNNLF
+346 KENIFRAGFNRMFNL
-359 ALIRGMI
+359 IKDMI
-366 NKLDRKSYTEDD
+366 NLYERKSYTEDD
-378 KIIQTYTR
+378 KIIQTFTR

-402 NGVVSRRTLMT
+402 NGVVSRRTLMS

-421 ALEEEQL
+421 SLEENQL
-428 RKEQEELIEL
+428 RTEQEEAMEM
-438 EVDKAKKMFE
+438 EAKKAKMMFE
-448 ASPQPMMGV
+448 ATPQPTIASKS
-457 GNNGNGKTNE
+457 NNDE
-467 AGKNIGANTAKNY
+467 PIKNIVQNK
-480 EQKKT
+480 Q
-485 NN
+485 NNN

>member
-14 TGKEELSKED
+14 TNKDTLD
-24 VVRLLQES
+24 VHDVMKLLQES
-32 EIFSPKYETNED
+32 EYFTSKYQTNED
-44 YFYGKHKILNRDFDD
+44 YFYGKHKILNREFDD
-59 PSKPNNKVM
+59 ASKPNNHVM

-86 PLTLESRNEEYMDDI
+86 PLSLESINEQFMNDVREV
-101 RKILDQN
+101 LDYN

-130 LYMNDDG
+130 LYINDEG
-137 RITFTAQNPKDW
+137 KLAMTAQNPTDW

-155 SLEKKPKFAI
+155 TLEKKPKFAI
-165 RYYAWWDDVE
+165 RYYAWFDDLD
-175 NLQMYDIELYTDKE
+175 NTQKWDIELYTKEE
-189 IINYEGSPMDLREVN
+189 IINYTGSPVELKEVG
-204 RRPHYFDGL
+204 RRRHFFNGL

-228 ENVISL
+228 ENVINL

-253 DCYLVLTGMQETQA
+253 DCYLVLTGMQETNA
-267 EDIAKM
+267 EDIARM

-285 QASFLTKDVSEN
+285 SAEFLTKQVQEN

-309 IFVVACT
+309 IFTVACT

-334 FKLFSM
+334 FKLFAM

-346 KENIFRAGFNNLF
+346 KENIFRAGFTSMFN
-359 ALIRGMI
+359 LIRDMI
-366 NKLDRKSYTEDD
+366 NLMDRKGYTEED
-378 KIIQTYTR
+378 KVIQTYTR

-391 LSALAD
+391 LSSLSD

-402 NGVVSRRTLMT
+402 QDVVSRRTLMT
-413 QLDFVSDA
+413 QLEFVSDA
-421 ALEEEQL
+421 ALEEQQI
-428 RKEQEELIEL
+428 RKEKEADLEL
-438 EVDKAKKMFE
+438 EVMRTKALFE
-448 ASPQPMMGV
+448 ATPQPTQQGGF
-457 GNNGNGKTNE
+457 GNNQAKPVEDKKKQPDDRNNNE
-467 AGKNIGANTAKNY
+467 K
-480 EQKKT
+480 
-485 NN
+485 

>member
-1 MKFCRNKLVPEYI
+1 MKFCRNKLVPVYI
-14 TGKEELSKED
+14 TGKEALSKED

-32 EIFSPKYETNED
+32 ETFSTKYTTNED
-44 YFYGKHKILNRDFDD
+44 YFYGKHKILQRTFDD
-59 PSKPNNKVM
+59 KSKPNNKVM

-86 PLTLESRNEEYMDDI
+86 PLTLESGNPEYLKDI
-101 RKILDQN
+101 RKVLEYN

-120 CSIFGHSFLV
+120 CSIYGHSFLV
-130 LYMNDDG
+130 MYMNEEG
-137 RITFTAQNPKDW
+137 RIAFTAQNPTDW

-155 SLEKKPKFAI
+155 SLEQKPKFAI

-175 NLQMYDIELYTDKE
+175 NMQMYDIELYTDKE
-189 IINYEGSPMDLREVN
+189 IINYEGSPVDLKEVG
-204 RRPHYFDGL
+204 RRPHYFNGL
-213 PVIEFMENESRQGSY
+213 PIIEFMENESRQGSY

-267 EDIAKM
+267 EDIARM

-285 QASFLTKDVSEN
+285 EASFLTKNVSEN

-346 KENIFRAGFNNLF
+346 KENIFRAGFNRMFNL
-359 ALIRGMI
+359 IKDMI
-366 NKLDRKSYTEDD
+366 NLYERKSYTEDD
-378 KIIQTYTR
+378 TIIQTFTR

-402 NGVVSRRTLMT
+402 NGVVSRRTLMS
-413 QLDFVSDA
+413 QLEFVSDA
-421 ALEEEQL
+421 TLEENQL
-428 RKEQEELIEL
+428 RTEQEEAMEM
-438 EVDKAKKMFE
+438 EAKKAKMMFE
-448 ASPQPMMGV
+448 ATPQPIIAPKS
-457 GNNGNGKTNE
+457 NNNDPI
-467 AGKNIGANTAKNY
+467 KNIVQNK
-480 EQKKT
+480 QT

>member
-1 MKFCRNKLVPEYI
+1 MKFCRNKLVPVYI
-14 TGKEELSKED
+14 TGKEALSKED

-32 EIFSPKYETNED
+32 ETFSTKYTINED
-44 YFYGKHKILNRDFDD
+44 YFYGKHKILQRTFDD
-59 PSKPNNKVM
+59 KSKPNNQVM

-86 PLTLESRNEEYMDDI
+86 PLTLESENPEYLKDI
-101 RKILDQN
+101 RKVLEYN
-108 DFKQTFNQLDTY
+108 DFKQIFNQLDTY
-120 CSIFGHSFLV
+120 CSIYGHSFLV
-130 LYMNDDG
+130 MYMNEEG
-137 RITFTAQNPKDW
+137 RISFTAQNPTDW

-155 SLEKKPKFAI
+155 SLEQKPKFAI
-165 RYYAWWDDVE
+165 RYFAWWDDVE
-175 NLQMYDIELYTDKE
+175 NTQMYDIELYTDKE
-189 IINYEGSPMDLREVN
+189 IINYEGTPVDLREVN
-204 RRPHYFDGL
+204 RRPHYFNGL
-213 PVIEFMENESRQGSY
+213 PVIEFMENESRQGAY

-267 EDIAKM
+267 EDIARM

-285 QASFLTKDVSEN
+285 EASFLTKNVSEN

-346 KENIFRAGFNNLF
+346 KENIFRAGFNRMFNL
-359 ALIRGMI
+359 IKDMI
-366 NKLDRKSYTEDD
+366 NLYERKSYTEDD
-378 KIIQTYTR
+378 KIIQTFTR

-402 NGVVSRRTLMT
+402 NGVVSRRTLMS

-421 ALEEEQL
+421 SLEENQL
-428 RKEQEELIEL
+428 RTEQEEAMEM
-438 EVDKAKKMFE
+438 EAKKAKMMFE
-448 ASPQPMMGV
+448 ATPQPTIAPKS
-457 GNNGNGKTNE
+457 NNDDPI
-467 AGKNIGANTAKNY
+467 KNIVQNK
-480 EQKKT
+480 QS

>member
-1 MKFCRNKLVPEYI
+1 MKFCRNKLVPVYI
-14 TGKEELSKED
+14 TGKEALSKED

-32 EIFSPKYETNED
+32 EIFATKYETNED
-44 YFYGKHKILNRDFDD
+44 YFYGKHKILDRVFDD
-59 PSKPNNKVM
+59 KSKHNNKVM

-86 PLTLESRNEEYMDDI
+86 PLTLESENQEYLKDI
-101 RKILDQN
+101 RKVLEYN
-108 DFKQTFNQLDTY
+108 DFKQIFNQLDTY
-120 CSIFGHSFLV
+120 CSIYGHSFLV
-130 LYMNDDG
+130 MYMNEEG
-137 RITFTAQNPKDW
+137 RISFTAQNPTDW

-155 SLEKKPKFAI
+155 SLEQKPKFAI

-189 IINYEGSPMDLREVN
+189 IINYEGSPVDLKEVG
-204 RRPHYFDGL
+204 RRPHYFNGL

-267 EDIAKM
+267 EDIARM

-285 QASFLTKDVSEN
+285 EASFLTKNVSEN

-346 KENIFRAGFNNLF
+346 KENIFRAGFNRMFN
-359 ALIRGMI
+359 LIRDMI
-366 NKLDRKSYTEDD
+366 NLYERKSYTEDD
-378 KIIQTYTR
+378 TIIQTFTR

-402 NGVVSRRTLMT
+402 NGVVSRRTLMS
-413 QLDFVSDA
+413 QLEFVSDA
-421 ALEEEQL
+421 TLEENQL
-428 RKEQEELIEL
+428 RSEQEEAMEM
-438 EVDKAKKMFE
+438 EAKKAKMMYE
-448 ASPQPMMGV
+448 ATPQPTIAPKS
-457 GNNGNGKTNE
+457 NNNDPI
-467 AGKNIGANTAKNY
+467 KNIVQNK
-480 EQKKT
+480 QT

>member
-1 MKFCRNKLVPEYI
+1 MKFCRNKLVPVYI
-14 TGKEELSKED
+14 TGKEALSKQD

-32 EIFSPKYETNED
+32 EIFSTKYTTNED
-44 YFYGKHKILNRDFDD
+44 YFYGKHKILQRTFDD
-59 PSKPNNKVM
+59 KSKPNNQVM

-86 PLTLESRNEEYMDDI
+86 PLTLESENPEYLKDI
-101 RKILDQN
+101 RKVLEYN
-108 DFKQTFNQLDTY
+108 DFKQIFNQLDTY
-120 CSIFGHSFLV
+120 CSIYGHSFLV
-130 LYMNDDG
+130 MYMNEEG
-137 RITFTAQNPKDW
+137 RISFTAQNPTDW

-155 SLEKKPKFAI
+155 SLEQKPKFAI

-175 NLQMYDIELYTDKE
+175 NLQKYDIELYTDKE
-189 IINYEGSPMDLREVN
+189 IINYEGSPVDLKEVN
-204 RRPHYFDGL
+204 RKPHYFNGL
-213 PVIEFMENESRQGSY
+213 PVIEFMENESRQGAY

-267 EDIAKM
+267 EDIARM

-285 QASFLTKDVSEN
+285 EASFLTKNVSEN

-346 KENIFRAGFNNLF
+346 KENIFRAGFNRMFNL
-359 ALIRGMI
+359 IKDMI
-366 NKLDRKSYTEDD
+366 NLYERKNYAEDD
-378 KIIQTYTR
+378 RIIQTFTR

-402 NGVVSRRTLMT
+402 NGVVSRRTLMS

-421 ALEEEQL
+421 TLEENQL
-428 RKEQEELIEL
+428 RIEQEEVMEM
-438 EVDKAKKMFE
+438 EAKKAKMMFE
-448 ASPQPMMGV
+448 ATPQPTMDPKL
-457 GNNGNGKTNE
+457 NNNDPV
-467 AGKNIGANTAKNY
+467 KNIVQNK
-480 EQKKT
+480 QS

>member
-1 MKFCRNKLVPEYI
+1 MKFCRNKLVPVYI
-14 TGKEELSKED
+14 TGKEVLSKED

-32 EIFSPKYETNED
+32 ETFSTKYTTNED
-44 YFYGKHKILNRDFDD
+44 YFYGKHKILQRTFDD
-59 PSKPNNKVM
+59 KSKPNNQVM

-86 PLTLESRNEEYMDDI
+86 PLTLESGNPEYLKDI
-101 RKILDQN
+101 RRVLEYN

-120 CSIFGHSFLV
+120 CSIYGHSFLV
-130 LYMNDDG
+130 MYMNEEG
-137 RITFTAQNPKDW
+137 RIAFTAQNPTDW

-155 SLEKKPKFAI
+155 SLEQKPKFAI

-175 NLQMYDIELYTDKE
+175 NMQMYDIELYTDKE
-189 IINYEGSPMDLREVN
+189 IINYEGSPVDLKEVD
-204 RRPHYFDGL
+204 RRPHYFNGL

-267 EDIAKM
+267 EDIARM

-285 QASFLTKDVSEN
+285 EASFLTKNVSEN

-346 KENIFRAGFNNLF
+346 KENIFRAGFNRMFNL
-359 ALIRGMI
+359 IKDMI
-366 NKLDRKSYTEDD
+366 NLYERKSYTEDD
-378 KIIQTYTR
+378 TIIQTFTR

-402 NGVVSRRTLMT
+402 NGVVSRRTLMS
-413 QLDFVSDA
+413 QLEFVSDA
-421 ALEEEQL
+421 TLEENQL
-428 RKEQEELIEL
+428 RSEQEEAMEM
-438 EVDKAKKMFE
+438 EAKKAKMMFE
-448 ASPQPMMGV
+448 AAPQPTIAPKS
-457 GNNGNGKTNE
+457 NNDSTI
-467 AGKNIGANTAKNY
+467 KNIVQNK
-480 EQKKT
+480 Q
-485 NN
+485 NNN